1 MATRVPKDK
10 EYKALKKC
18 ISEITSRKTF
28 DEVLENCMLC
38 DEQKKILVMR
48 YVNHYELSYIG
59 DMLNVSYT
67 TVKRWHAQA
76 VAIFV
81 EELKR
86 K

>member
-1 MATRVPKDK
+1 MVTRVPKDK
-10 EYKALKKC
+10 EYK
-18 ISEITSRKTF
+18 
-28 DEVLENCMLC
+28 VLENCMLY
-38 DEQKKILVMR
+38 DERKKILVMR

-67 TVKRWHAQA
+67 TVKRWHAQV
-76 VAIFV
+76 VAIFI